1 MKGGGLL
8 PAHGDGEK
16 IKVSI
21 RERCDDGIMGLLNFE
36 KWKGIQTY
44 LKKAPNLLN
53 LESRCDVFLFDDEL
67 KRVMRCFF
75 SHGDFSHYV

>member
-8 PAHGDGEK
+8 PAHGDGER

-44 LKKAPNLLN
+44 LKMAPNLLN
-53 LESRCDVFLFDDEL
+53 LDVMCSCLMMNSN
-67 KRVMRCFF
+67 V
-75 SHGDFSHYV
+75 